1 MLKHF
6 LGYRIGNLLYLIEAA
21 YVCGLAAGHAQ
32 PPTAGGGGGGS
43 EESRIIKGNTLCT
56 DVVYWVDWI
65 AVGKGEHAYLGVWF
79 LVVNLEWL

>member
-32 PPTAGGGGGGS
+32 PPTAGGGGT
-43 EESRIIKGNTLCT
+43 RVPIQQQRAVLTCT
-56 DVVYWVDWI
+56 FQVVLR
-65 AVGKGEHAYLGVWF
+65 G
-79 LVVNLEWL
+79 